1 MDAADSTPSYIS
13 TLASPMRM
21 RHKDSLLVT
30 TPKVIKSSHS
40 SDYSI
45 VLKDDYY
52 NAWKEDMAVVNI
64 FFGKDTVMGEI
75 SLSPSLNLGLQR
87 RTFEWDQW
95 Q

>member
-30 TPKVIKSSHS
+30 KPKVIESSHS
-40 SDYSI
+40 LDYSI
-45 VLKDDYY
+45 VPKDDYY

-87 RTFEWDQW
+87 RTFEWD
-95 Q
+95 